1 LNQNPNGLT
10 VYRDEL
16 IGLLK
21 SLEKEGHECDR
32 AFYLEAWDGRGRYT
46 YDRIGRGTIDIECV
60 TLSIIGS
67 IQPGPLR
74 AYLAEA
80 LAGSGG
86 ADGLIQRFQLAV
98 YPDVSREWHNVDRWP
113 NTEAKNR
120 AYEVFARLNRITA
133 HEVAAVVDEHD
144 RDGIPYLRF
153 DAEAQGM
160 FDAWRANLERRLRAE
175 DEHDVI
181 VAHLA
186 KYRSLIPS
194 LALLIHLAD
203 GHVGPVGVGPLEK
216 AVRWSVYL
224 ESHARRIYGTA
235 VDSGTSAAY
244 ALVRRILSGEVTN
257 GFTARDV
264 YRAGWSGLA
273 TREDV
278 AVAVAV
284 LMDLDWLREDREQN
298 PAGGRPLVR
307 YWVNPKI
314 LANLEDGT
322 DKTAKTP
329 VVSVMAV
336 PLPGEVGKTEAVP
349 DDEVPLEVYDTI
361 PEALGY
367 DPAPPDNGYN
377 EQSERE
383 AIQAVEMEAE
393 LMALEA
399 VVQEVEP

>member
-1 LNQNPNGLT
+1 EAAPVRRRYLVNDSTVEKMGVLLNQNPNGLT

-46 YDRIGRGTIDIECV
+46 YDRIGRGTIDIEHV

-120 AYEVFARLNRITA
+120 AYEVFARLDRITA
-133 HEVAAVVDEHD
+133 HEVAAVVDDHD
-144 RDGIPYLRF
+144 PNGIPFLRF
-153 DAEAQGM
+153 DAEAQRI
-160 FDAWRANLERRLRAE
+160 FDAWRADLERRLRSE
-175 DEHDVI
+175 NEHDVI

-203 GHVGPVGVGPLEK
+203 GHAGPVGVGPLEK
-216 AVRWSVYL
+216 AVRWGVYL

-235 VDSGTSAAY
+235 VDSGTSAAHSL
-244 ALVRRILSGEVTN
+244 ARKITSSDLTS
-257 GFTARDV
+257 GFTVREV
-264 YRAGWSGLA
+264 YQKGWSGLGTTEEVGA
-273 TREDV
+273 
-278 AVAVAV
+278 AVAV
-284 LMDLDWLREDREQN
+284 LMDLDWLKEDREQN
-298 PAGGRPLVR
+298 PAGGRPRVR
-307 YWVNPKI
+307 YWINPKI
-314 LANLEDGT
+314 LANLEEGT
-322 DKTAKTP
+322 VKTNETGVLQVLTVHA
-329 VVSVMAV
+329 
-336 PLPGEVGKTEAVP
+336 PGESEKTETVP
-349 DDEVPLEVYDTI
+349 ADEVPLEVYDTI
-361 PEALGY
+361 PEAQGY
-367 DPAPPDNGYN
+367 DP
-377 EQSERE
+377 E
-383 AIQAVEMEAE
+383 
-393 LMALEA
+393 
-399 VVQEVEP
+399 EVLLQ